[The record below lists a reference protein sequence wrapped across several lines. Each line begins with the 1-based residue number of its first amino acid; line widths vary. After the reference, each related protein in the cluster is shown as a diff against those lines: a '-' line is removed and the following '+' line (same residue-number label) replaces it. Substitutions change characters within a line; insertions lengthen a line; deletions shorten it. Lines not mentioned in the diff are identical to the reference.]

1 MLKQLNFFLLNSLLF
16 FVFSVGQ
23 TNASEQDKLIV
34 LTEEWAP
41 YNYTVDG
48 QLTGFSVE
56 IVQRIIRDLD
66 VDAEIELYPSMRASY
81 MLNHEPRRLF
91 ISMFKTKERENQ
103 YQWIGPLV
111 DSSIYFYKKKG
122 SPLVIESLEDAKQ
135 VEMISTR
142 HAGLVFDKLK
152 KAGFTNLDNVSVYA
166 KTVYE
171 KLLHGRTDLGISES
185 PLGTKHILRELDYPP
200 DAVVRTQVK
209 VVDSALYIAAS
220 KDIPDSEIA
229 LWQASLDK
237 LKASGVY
244 EEVLRKYHE

>member
-1 MLKQLNFFLLNSLLF
+1 MVKQPISFLFNALLLF
-16 FVFSVGQ
+16 VFCIVR
-23 TNASEQDKLIV
+23 TNASESEKLIV

-41 YNYTVDG
+41 YNYMVDG

-56 IVQRIIRDLD
+56 IVQHIIRDLGAD
-66 VDAEIELYPSMRASY
+66 VALELYPSMRASY
-81 MLNHEPRRLF
+81 MLNNEPRRLF

-135 VEMISTR
+135 VDMISTR
-142 HAGLVFDKLK
+142 HAGLVYNKLK
-152 KAGFTNLDNVSVYA
+152 KAGFRNLDNVSVQA
-166 KTVYE
+166 KNVYE

-185 PLGTKHILRELDYPP
+185 PLGTKHILRELNYPV
-200 DAVVRTQVK
+200 DALVQTNVK
-209 VVDSALYIAAS
+209 VVDSSLYIAAS
-220 KDIPDSEIA
+220 KDIADSEIA
-229 LWQASLDK
+229 LWQTSLDK

-244 EEVLRKYHE
+244 DQVLRKYHE